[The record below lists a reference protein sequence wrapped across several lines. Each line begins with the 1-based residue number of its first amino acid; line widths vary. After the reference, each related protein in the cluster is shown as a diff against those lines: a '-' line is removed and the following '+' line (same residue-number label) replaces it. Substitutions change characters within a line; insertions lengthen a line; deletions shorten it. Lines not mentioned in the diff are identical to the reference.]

1 MASMLSLVAIRTNV
15 VVVSCMGNEAA
26 GRTHISGEALSSV
39 SPYTIELNVGK
50 KEKGFSMEIWANTLD
65 VLSVSVISPS
75 GESVPRLSAR
85 TGMTNVLKFIFENSQ
100 VEVDYRVVDTLSGYE
115 VIFFRFINPAQGVWK
130 INVYSLTNIKGS
142 FNGWLPINNFLQS
155 DTFFLNS
162 TPDTTLTEPAAES
175 RIISIA
181 SYNHLTGAISIESG
195 RGYSADNVV
204 KPELA
209 APGVNVYGPRTG
221 GGYTYRSGT
230 SIAAAHAAGAAA
242 LLLTW
247 GVYYG
252 NAKYLGTNDVKYI
265 LIRGAVRDESVTSSG
280 SEEFPNNIWGYG
292 RLNLIN
298 SFLELRVT

>member
-1 MASMLSLVAIRTNV
+1 M
-15 VVVSCMGNEAA
+15 
-26 GRTHISGEALSSV
+26 
-39 SPYTIELNVGK
+39 
-50 KEKGFSMEIWANTLD
+50 
-65 VLSVSVISPS
+65 
-75 GESVPRLSAR
+75 
-85 TGMTNVLKFIFENSQ
+85 
-100 VEVDYRVVDTLSGYE
+100 
-115 VIFFRFINPAQGVWK
+115 IFFRFINPAQGVWK

-181 SYNHLTGAISIESG
+181 SYNHLTGAISIASG